1 MECAV
6 SRSRD
11 SEDVD
16 RSELG
21 FEESARSAFGF
32 LATYGFAPVAA
43 DEYSAHYA
51 SNCARLAIRH
61 DRLSY
66 ELSLDLARV
75 DHPDELAH
83 PYSTQDLIRAVD
95 PDLARRYRDFAATSR
110 DAIARGLQQLAENL
124 KNFGDRALRCDA
136 EFFAVLARE
145 RSREIE
151 RFGRETQRAGQDAV
165 ARAAFDRQD
174 WRRVIEVYEART
186 DPLNR
191 SEQKRLE
198 IARRHALSG

>member
-1 MECAV
+1 M
-6 SRSRD
+6 SRSRGSD
-11 SEDVD
+11 GVD

-21 FEESARSAFGF
+21 FEESVRSAFGF
-32 LATYGFAPVAA
+32 LTTYGFVPVAA
-43 DEYSAHYA
+43 DEFSAHYA

-66 ELSLDLARV
+66 ELSLELARA
-75 DHPDELAH
+75 DQPEELSH
-83 PYSTQDLIRAVD
+83 PYSMQDMIRASD
-95 PDLARRYRDFAATSR
+95 PELARRYRDFAATSR
-110 DAIARGLQQLAENL
+110 DAIARGLQQLVENL
-124 KNFGDRALRCDA
+124 RIFGDRALRCDA
-136 EFFAVLARE
+136 EFFAALARE

-151 RFGRETQRAGQDAV
+151 RFGRETQRAGQDAI

-174 WRRVIEVYEART
+174 WRRVIEVYEGRT